1 MCGVSRPQI
10 RSATLPQDIRNDV
23 TEMRLGSE
31 LWKPLLIAALVVL
44 LIETILARST
54 KRESTAFSAKSRE
67 I

>member
-1 MCGVSRPQI
+1 
-10 RSATLPQDIRNDV
+10 
-23 TEMRLGSE
+23 MRLGSE

-54 KRESTAFSAKSRE
+54 KRESTAFSAKNRE